1 VASYEFFLAKRY
13 LKAKCRTGFISTTT
27 YISIG
32 GVALGVT
39 ALIIVLSLMNGFS
52 TEVRNKLLG
61 MDAHLRVLK
70 FHGEWIEDYEKVAKQ
85 IERLP
90 HVVAASP
97 FIYWEGMVA
106 SAHSAAGVKIK
117 GIDPTSAS
125 KVTDIG
131 QRFLYGALRLG
142 PVQEKNCWGIAIGST
157 LADRLQVNLGDEV
170 YLLSPKGTTVT
181 SLWGTPKMRRFVV
194 TGIFQ
199 VGLYDFDASLVCI
212 SLRSAQLLL
221 GSGDEVTGIEAKLD
235 DLYKVGTATKQIN
248 RALGYPY
255 YTLTWAQMYRHLF
268 NWMKLEKWGSF
279 IVLSLII
286 LVAAFSIIST
296 LVMMVME
303 KTREIGILKAMGATS
318 KSIRKI
324 FMLQGLVTGVLGTA
338 SGCVVGYL
346 LCWIQENFKVISLP
360 ADIYIISAVP
370 VNMRPLDFICI
381 SAGSLAI
388 CFLASLYPANK
399 ASSLQPVEAIRYE

>member
-1 VASYEFFLAKRY
+1 
-13 LKAKCRTGFISTTT
+13 
-27 YISIG
+27 
-32 GVALGVT
+32 
-39 ALIIVLSLMNGFS
+39 
-52 TEVRNKLLG
+52 
-61 MDAHLRVLK
+61 
-70 FHGEWIEDYEKVAKQ
+70 
-85 IERLP
+85 
-90 HVVAASP
+90 
-97 FIYWEGMVA
+97 
-106 SAHSAAGVKIK
+106 
-117 GIDPTSAS
+117 
-125 KVTDIG
+125 
-131 QRFLYGALRLG
+131 
-142 PVQEKNCWGIAIGST
+142 
-157 LADRLQVNLGDEV
+157 
-170 YLLSPKGTTVT
+170 PKGTTVT

-248 RALGYPY
+248 KALGYPY

-279 IVLSLII
+279 IVLS
-286 LVAAFSIIST
+286 
-296 LVMMVME
+296 
-303 KTREIGILKAMGATS
+303 
-318 KSIRKI
+318 
-324 FMLQGLVTGVLGTA
+324 LGTA

>member
-1 VASYEFFLAKRY
+1 MASYEFFLAKRY

-199 VGLYDFDASLVCI
+199 VGLYDFDASL
-212 SLRSAQLLL
+212 
-221 GSGDEVTGIEAKLD
+221 
-235 DLYKVGTATKQIN
+235 
-248 RALGYPY
+248 
-255 YTLTWAQMYRHLF
+255 
-268 NWMKLEKWGSF
+268 
-279 IVLSLII
+279 
-286 LVAAFSIIST
+286 
-296 LVMMVME
+296 
-303 KTREIGILKAMGATS
+303 
-318 KSIRKI
+318 
-324 FMLQGLVTGVLGTA
+324 
-338 SGCVVGYL
+338 
-346 LCWIQENFKVISLP
+346 
-360 ADIYIISAVP
+360 
-370 VNMRPLDFICI
+370 
-381 SAGSLAI
+381 
-388 CFLASLYPANK
+388 
-399 ASSLQPVEAIRYE
+399 

>member
-1 VASYEFFLAKRY
+1 
-13 LKAKCRTGFISTTT
+13 
-27 YISIG
+27 
-32 GVALGVT
+32 
-39 ALIIVLSLMNGFS
+39 
-52 TEVRNKLLG
+52 
-61 MDAHLRVLK
+61 
-70 FHGEWIEDYEKVAKQ
+70 
-85 IERLP
+85 
-90 HVVAASP
+90 
-97 FIYWEGMVA
+97 
-106 SAHSAAGVKIK
+106 
-117 GIDPTSAS
+117 S